1 MKRSALSRRQFLQL
15 TAGVTVTSALA
26 ACVAPT
32 APAADSGDAGMATT
46 TIDVWAYPR
55 TENDGDIVYAPLNE
69 GFHAAHPDI
78 MAEVEVQPWG
88 GRREKLYAAAAA
100 GTPPDIWDATTDTV
114 PAYITKDV
122 ILGLD
127 DHLTAEDLADY
138 NPAEVEAASLDGVL
152 YMPLIEAEVNGIAY
166 NGGLLSELGYDP
178 ATASFET
185 WDELYALGEKAAEQN
200 WYLENLSTFSWGG
213 FLVTVHEAGGQ
224 VYTDDRTSSNFLEQ
238 PAIDALTRWV
248 KEFENGWVPLEYA
261 IGSVDEQG
269 GLPDYWLSL
278 EQVTARREDAACVQ
292 DVEANPD
299 LDYVIGHARSIDSS
313 VSPVSGIVSGQGWA
327 VTRQSDAV
335 DAAVTWVKYMIAPE
349 QIGARATLA
358 GTTPV
363 GNESKVDWNP
373 APCTLEYVNRFGPLL
388 FAGVD
393 TNTLWQE
400 SKVVAG
406 PQFQA
411 AVLGQ
416 ATVEE
421 ALENIKTEI
430 DALLLEQYG

>member
-1 MKRSALSRRQFLQL
+1 MKQPVLSRRQFLQL

-26 ACVAPT
+26 ACVAPA
-32 APAADSGDAGMATT
+32 APSADTGDAAMATT
-46 TIDVWAYPR
+46 TIDIWAYPR

-78 MAEVEVQPWG
+78 MAQVEVQPWG

-100 GTPPDIWDATTDTV
+100 GEAPDIWDATTDTV
-114 PAYITKDV
+114 PAYITKGV

-127 DHLTAEDLADY
+127 DLLSADVLADY
-138 NPAEVEAASLDGVL
+138 TGAEIDAASMDGVL
-152 YMPLIEAEVNGIAY
+152 YMPLFEAEVNGIAY

-178 ATASFET
+178 DTAAFGT
-185 WDELYALGEKAAEQN
+185 WDELYALAEKAAENN
-200 WYLENLSTFSWGG
+200 WYLENLSTFNWGE

-224 VYTDDRTSSNFLEQ
+224 VYADDRTTSNFLEQ
-238 PAIDALTRWV
+238 PVIDALTRWV
-248 KEFENGWVPLEYA
+248 TEYDNGWVPLEYA

-269 GLPDYWLSL
+269 GLPDYWGSL
-278 EQVTARREDAACVQ
+278 EQVTGRREDAACVQ

-299 LDYVIGHARSIDSS
+299 LEFVIGHPRSKDSS
-313 VSPVSGIVSGQGWA
+313 ITAVSGIVSGQGWA
-327 VTRQSDAV
+327 ITSQSDAV
-335 DAAVTWVKYMIAPE
+335 DAAVTWVTYMLAPE
-349 QIGARATLA
+349 QVGTRANLA

-363 GNESKVDWNP
+363 GNKAKEIWSP
-373 APCTLEYVNRFGPLL
+373 APCTAEYVDRFGPLL

-411 AVLGQ
+411 AILGQ
-416 ATVEE
+416 VTVEE
-421 ALENIKTEI
+421 ALETIKTEI

>member
-32 APAADSGDAGMATT
+32 APADSGDGGGGGST
-46 TIDVWAYPR
+46 TIEVWAYPR